1 MSDLEIKI
9 KNDNGE
15 LVVKE
20 CKSLTVRD
28 YRNYLIM
35 QDELAKGD
43 EPEHVKL
50 DKQLTFM
57 ASLFEDLTVD
67 MLYDKYNMYELNNA
81 LASLYVKLIG
91 GEPEDPKETT

>member
-43 EPEHVKL
+43 DPEHVKL

-57 ASLFEDLTVD
+57 ASLFEGLTVD
-67 MLYDKYNMYELNNA
+67 MLYDKYNMYELNM
-81 LASLYVKLIG
+81 LWQIYMLS
-91 GEPEDPKETT
+91 